1 MISLRLRFQ
10 WGRSLLVLCAFLLSG
25 PCVGGSNSWADESA
39 RSLLLAAPG
48 MPIAE
53 MLAHSTLKPEGGGG
67 GGVPY
72 MGGGDFDVR
81 VVGTGLTLTQCRYY
95 FITTQRADPGR
106 IDSLSIG
113 LAPES
118 LSKPALDAAEEGL
131 RRELA
136 TAGWLAGHKQTDDK
150 GRASRVW
157 LKAGI
162 ILHMDSRRL
171 DTPVAGE
178 NPATAGTWIRFVDLV
193 AEAGYPGIKYMVFEP
208 PMK

>member
-1 MISLRLRFQ
+1 MTSLRLRSQ
-10 WGRSLLVLCAFLLSG
+10 GSRSLLALCALVLFGICAGGLS
-25 PCVGGSNSWADESA
+25 PRADEAA
-39 RSLLLAAPG
+39 RGLLVAAPG

-53 MLAHSTLKPEGGGG
+53 MLAYSSLRPEGGGG
-67 GGVPY
+67 VGVPY
-72 MGGGDFDVR
+72 MGGGDFDIR
-81 VVGTGLTLTQCRYY
+81 VVGTGLTLAQCRYY

-106 IDSLSIG
+106 IDALSIG

-118 LSKPALDAAEEGL
+118 LSKPALDAADEGL

-136 TAGWLAGHKQTDDK
+136 NEGWLAGRKQADNK
-150 GRASRVW
+150 GKESRVW

-178 NPATAGTWIRFVDLV
+178 NPATAGSWIRFVDLV
-193 AEAGYPGIKYMVFEP
+193 AEAGYPGIKYMVFDP